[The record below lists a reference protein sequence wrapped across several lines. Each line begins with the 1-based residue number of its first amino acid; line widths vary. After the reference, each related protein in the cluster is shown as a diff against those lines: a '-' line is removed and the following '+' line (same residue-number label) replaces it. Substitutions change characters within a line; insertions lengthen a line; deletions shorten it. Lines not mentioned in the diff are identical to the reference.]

1 MSQDQQYLYC
11 RLSLTLMIE
20 HQNFFSLALP
30 WNAESDLCCSPQQL
44 SENKFIHT
52 WHIKYSIF
60 FQEVLSMYIYCLS
73 KKSCPFMY
81 TLSYICPR
89 SLDHQLSLAHIYI
102 LSVKSCPFL
111 YTVCPRSLA
120 LLCIHCLIYVPDP
133 QIINLVLPIY
143 IYCMSV
149 KSCPF
154 IYTVC
159 PRSLVHLYIPS
170 VHEVLSIYIYCLSK
184 KFCPFMYTLSYICP
198 RSLDHLSIYINCLSK
213 KSRPFIYTLSYT
225 CLYYLGANA
234 DLARDR
240 FQYSHLL
247 VPVFC
252 CIVVNIAP
260 AVPQELSQ
268 AGRYTFTYQIVNVY
282 HFKFLILSDIFNNS
296 A

>member
-1 MSQDQQYLYC
+1 
-11 RLSLTLMIE
+11 
-20 HQNFFSLALP
+20 
-30 WNAESDLCCSPQQL
+30 
-44 SENKFIHT
+44 
-52 WHIKYSIF
+52 
-60 FQEVLSMYIYCLS
+60 
-73 KKSCPFMY
+73 
-81 TLSYICPR
+81 
-89 SLDHQLSLAHIYI
+89 
-102 LSVKSCPFL
+102 
-111 YTVCPRSLA
+111 
-120 LLCIHCLIYVPDP
+120 
-133 QIINLVLPIY
+133 
-143 IYCMSV
+143 MSV

-268 AGRYTFTYQIVNVY
+268 AGRYTFTY
-282 HFKFLILSDIFNNS
+282 
-296 A
+296 

>member
-1 MSQDQQYLYC
+1 
-11 RLSLTLMIE
+11 MIE

-73 KKSCPFMY
+73 KKS
-81 TLSYICPR
+81 
-89 SLDHQLSLAHIYI
+89 
-102 LSVKSCPFL
+102 
-111 YTVCPRSLA
+111 
-120 LLCIHCLIYVPDP
+120 
-133 QIINLVLPIY
+133 
-143 IYCMSV
+143 
-149 KSCPF
+149 
-154 IYTVC
+154 
-159 PRSLVHLYIPS
+159 
-170 VHEVLSIYIYCLSK
+170 
-184 KFCPFMYTLSYICP
+184 CPFMYTLSYICP

-268 AGRYTFTYQIVNVY
+268 AGRYTFTY
-282 HFKFLILSDIFNNS
+282 
-296 A
+296 